1 MDSSGEV
8 ISVEQTPP
16 RFRNHDPLK
25 QTFSKFDAHHPII
38 YSVATA
44 YHGFVIPSQSV
55 ALHINCC
62 FEVQNQFLRQ
72 GFPEMLG
79 LKLISAVNARRA
91 ASSSPAFKA

>member
-16 RFRNHDPLK
+16 IFRNHDPLK

-44 YHGFVIPSQSV
+44 YHDF
-55 ALHINCC
+55 
-62 FEVQNQFLRQ
+62 QFQDKVL
-72 GFPEMLG
+72 LC
-79 LKLISAVNARRA
+79 L
-91 ASSSPAFKA
+91 

>member
-44 YHGFVIPSQSV
+44 NHDF
-55 ALHINCC
+55 
-62 FEVQNQFLRQ
+62 QFQDKVL
-72 GFPEMLG
+72 LC
-79 LKLISAVNARRA
+79 L
-91 ASSSPAFKA
+91 